1 MVRKAKPAKKAGG
14 AVKPAVVQPEDV
26 EPQEILDRPDGYYWS
41 SPDGDEAFGPYETY
55 ELAEAARDAVGDEAV
70 APSDALMEAEREI
83 GIADWIDAET
93 GEPAQ
98 GQSPPHFLEE

>member
-1 MVRKAKPAKKAGG
+1 MVRKAKTAKKARG
-14 AVKPAVVQPEDV
+14 AAKPAVMQPDDV
-26 EPQEILDRPDGYYWS
+26 EPAEILDRPDGYYWS

-83 GIADWIDAET
+83 GIADWLDVET

-98 GQSPPHFLEE
+98 GQSPPHFLED